1 MRKRTCRLGLVI
13 GGFDS
18 TLATVPFAPPKLQPV
33 TAMKPPSLFRRAS
46 VIAVALSL
54 LAATAQA
61 QPDRGGRGLGG
72 NTHTVRS
79 PDIGTDY
86 RVTFR
91 LLAPNAQSV
100 NLMSD
105 FTGDT
110 LKMTK
115 AENGV
120 WSFTTD
126 ALKPGY
132 YQYWLDMDGLTMP
145 DPVNSYVRPAS
156 GVYKS
161 QLDLPGA
168 GTEWMDFRDVP
179 HGAHNEH
186 WYLNK
191 QNGTARRVVIY
202 TPPGYNKGTESY
214 PVVYL
219 LHGNADFER
228 GWTQTGRA
236 NLIMDN
242 LIADGKTTPAII
254 VMPFGHDV
262 SGTTGKYAEVNFLQ
276 KQLGVSPTN
285 FTAPP
290 LPATGPI
297 TSGSAGF
304 TGTRAGN
311 AFGPGAA
318 TAAPGAGA
326 RGPAAPG
333 GRGAGALGPGA
344 PAAPGGPGALAGAPR
359 GGGAPGGASYM
370 ENDLLNL
377 VVPMVEK
384 EYRVKTDK
392 ASRAIVGYSMGG
404 MQATT
409 IGLTHPELFAY
420 VGAFSAPS
428 GGGLNRVTADP
439 AKANQDFKLIWVGVG
454 TEDTTAYTG
463 SKNLHETLAAAGV
476 KHEWVESPGYRHDY
490 QIWRIYLRDVLP
502 KLFK

>member
-1 MRKRTCRLGLVI
+1 MKLP
-13 GGFDS
+13 
-18 TLATVPFAPPKLQPV
+18 TLLS
-33 TAMKPPSLFRRAS
+33 SLPTLFVVS
-46 VIAVALSL
+46 LALTP
-54 LAATAQA
+54 AIVRA
-61 QPDRGGRGLGG
+61 QPDRGGGGIGG
-72 NTHTVRS
+72 NTHRVRS
-79 PDIGTDY
+79 PDIGADY

-91 LLAPNAQSV
+91 LLAPNAQAV

-120 WSFTTD
+120 WSYTTD

-132 YQYWLDMDGLTMP
+132 YQYWFDMDGLTMP

-161 QLDLPGA
+161 QIDLPGA

-179 HGAHNEH
+179 HGTLNEH

-191 QNGTARRVVIY
+191 QNGTARRVVVY

-219 LHGNADFER
+219 LHGNADYER

-236 NLIMDN
+236 HLIMDN
-242 LIADGKTTPAII
+242 LLAEGKVTPAII

-262 SGTTGKYAEVNFLQ
+262 SGSTGKYAEVNFLQ
-276 KQLGVSPTN
+276 KEFGVNPTN

-311 AFGPGAA
+311 SFGPGGVP
-318 TAAPGAGA
+318 AAPGAGA

-333 GRGAGALGPGA
+333 GRGAGALA
-344 PAAPGGPGALAGAPR
+344 TGAPR
-359 GGGAPGGASYM
+359 GGGGAGAASYM

-392 ASRAIVGYSMGG
+392 ANRAIVGYSMGG

-409 IGLTHPELFAY
+409 IGFTHPELFAF

-428 GGGLNRVTADP
+428 GGGLNRLTADP
-439 AKANQDFKLIWVGVG
+439 AKAGQDYKLIWVGCG
-454 TEDTTAYTG
+454 TEDTTAYSG
-463 SKNLHETLAAAGV
+463 SKNMHETLAAAGV

-490 QIWRIYLRDVLP
+490 QIWRIYLHDLLP

>member
-1 MRKRTCRLGLVI
+1 MSARLHP
-13 GGFDS
+13 
-18 TLATVPFAPPKLQPV
+18 AHPV
-33 TAMKPPSLFRRAS
+33 LFLTAMKPSSPLRS
-46 VIAVALSL
+46 VSALALTVAL
-54 LAATAQA
+54 LAPVALHA
-61 QPDRGGRGLGG
+61 QPDRGGGGIGG
-72 NTHTVRS
+72 NTHRVRS
-79 PDIGTDY
+79 PDIGADY

-100 NLMSD
+100 TLLSD
-105 FTGDT
+105 FTGDS

-120 WSFTTD
+120 WSYTTEP
-126 ALKPGY
+126 LKPGY
-132 YQYWLDMDGLTMP
+132 YQYWFDMDGLTMP
-145 DPVNSYVRPAS
+145 DPVNTSVRPAS

-161 QLDLPGA
+161 QIDLPGA

-179 HGAHNEH
+179 HGTLNEH

-191 QNGTARRVVIY
+191 QNGTARHVVIY
-202 TPPGYNKGTESY
+202 TPPGYNKGTDSY

-219 LHGNADFER
+219 LHGNADYER

-242 LIADGKTTPAII
+242 LLAEGKVAPAII
-254 VMPFGHDV
+254 VMPFGHDI
-262 SGTTGKYAEVNFLQ
+262 SGSTGKYAEVNFLQ
-276 KQLGVSPTN
+276 KQLGANPTN
-285 FTAPP
+285 FTSQP

-311 AFGPGAA
+311 SFDPAGAPGAA
-318 TAAPGAGA
+318 PGGGA

-333 GRGAGALGPGA
+333 GRGAGARGPGA
-344 PAAPGGPGALAGAPR
+344 PGAPAGPGALAGGPR
-359 GGGAPGGASYM
+359 GGGLGGGAASYM

-409 IGLTHPELFAY
+409 IGFTHPELFAY
-420 VGAFSAPS
+420 VGALSAPS
-428 GGGLNRVTADP
+428 GGGINRLTADA
-439 AKANQDFKLIWVGVG
+439 AKAAQDYKLIWVGCG
-454 TEDTTAYTG
+454 TEDTTAYSG
-463 SKNLHETLAAAGV
+463 SKNMHETLAAAGV

-490 QIWRIYLRDVLP
+490 QIWRIYLHDVLP

>member
-1 MRKRTCRLGLVI
+1 
-13 GGFDS
+13 
-18 TLATVPFAPPKLQPV
+18 
-33 TAMKPPSLFRRAS
+33 
-46 VIAVALSL
+46 L
-54 LAATAQA
+54 LAAPAAVHA
-61 QPDRGGRGLGG
+61 QPDRGGRGIGG

-79 PDIGTDY
+79 PDIGADY

-91 LLAPNAQSV
+91 LLAPNAQAVS
-100 NLMSD
+100 LMSD

-120 WSFTTD
+120 WSYTTD
-126 ALKPGY
+126 AIKPGY
-132 YQYWLDMDGLTMP
+132 YQYWFEMDGLTMP

-161 QLDLPGA
+161 QIDLPGA

-179 HGAHNEH
+179 HGALHEH
-186 WYLNK
+186 WYVNK

-202 TPPGYNKGTESY
+202 TPPGYNKSTVSY

-219 LHGNADFER
+219 LHGNADYER

-242 LIADGKTTPAII
+242 LLADGKATPAII

-262 SGTTGKYAEVNFLQ
+262 SGSTGKYAEVNFLQ
-276 KQLGVSPTN
+276 KELGVTPTN

-311 AFGPGAA
+311 PGSPGAP
-318 TAAPGAGA
+318 TTTPAAPGA
-326 RGPAAPG
+326 R
-333 GRGAGALGPGA
+333 GPGA
-344 PAAPGGPGALAGAPR
+344 PAVAGGAARGAGAGLLTGGAR
-359 GGGAPGGASYM
+359 GGAPGGAASYM

-377 VVPMVEK
+377 VVPLVEK

-439 AKANQDFKLIWVGVG
+439 AKANQDFKLIWVGCG

-476 KHEWVESPGYRHDY
+476 KHEWVESPGYLHDY
-490 QIWRIYLRDVLP
+490 QIWRIYLHDVLP
-502 KLFK
+502 KLFRD